1 MEETTGFGA
10 VCSDCRCDHGAQF
23 NHNGGGECHCK
34 SPKNIMQKA
43 PQNDCKSVEVNVVN
57 IAQCFTLEV
66 FGKVALAHD
75 FHCFD
80 DSGANRTREAEAF
93 AFLLNDIPLRV
104 NSWNP
109 FLHTYWLPTPYNKT
123 YEVER
128 GICENFLCNVIKQSK
143 DVLATKDCSTS
154 NGKRHH
160 ENMLTHII
168 RRSEDATENL
178 VDMMK
183 TILFAGYETTAIT
196 ISFVLLNLTKF
207 PEFQERC
214 SEEARLIL
222 QGEDGVNVSNLRYT
236 RACILESMRLNPT
249 VLFSTR
255 NLQKVSICRFLMNVI
270 V

>member
-1 MEETTGFGA
+1 LRQGSRRDVPAIIRRHARQTLGKQSLILQSGGSDWKKQRGLVQYALTADAIME
-10 VCSDCRCDHGAQF
+10 
-23 NHNGGGECHCK
+23 HNSIIMEVANATVRALKILCK
-34 SPKNIMQKA
+34 KA

-80 DSGANRTREAEAF
+80 DSGANRMREAEAF

-183 TILFAGYETTAIT
+183 TILFAGY
-196 ISFVLLNLTKF
+196 V
-207 PEFQERC
+207 C
-214 SEEARLIL
+214 LI
-222 QGEDGVNVSNLRYT
+222 
-236 RACILESMRLNPT
+236 
-249 VLFSTR
+249 
-255 NLQKVSICRFLMNVI
+255 
-270 V
+270 